1 MTLRLAFAYLASR
14 PLATILHV
22 LMLALGVATLA
33 FLMLFT
39 SQAEERLARDAKP
52 VDLVVGAKGS
62 PLQLILSSVFH
73 VDVPNGNIGLEESK
87 AVSRHPMVA
96 SATPVALGD
105 SYRGHRIVGT
115 DESFLGLYDAKVA
128 AGRPFK
134 DEMEVVVGSEV
145 ARRHQLAPGSKIVGS
160 HGLAQTGPDHGE
172 DPFEVVGVLAP
183 TGTVIDRLVL
193 TPVESVW
200 HVHEHHGGAKAAAP
214 AAAPS
219 PAPGASPAKTD
230 PAEAPGKK
238 HKHDHDDK
246 PAKAPP
252 AGPAP
257 VAIPP
262 GMPQAMMAPSQGGRL
277 EITALLVKYRTP
289 LAAAMLPRLVNS
301 STSMQAASPAYES
314 ARLLDLVGVGVQT
327 LQWFAAIMM
336 ASAAL
341 SVFVALT
348 SALQERRYDLAL
360 LRTLGARPLRLAS
373 LTLAE
378 GVTLLVSG
386 VILGLAL
393 GHGAAHA
400 LGLWLAQSG
409 SWPLAGLAWAPGE
422 TILVAAVFAGGIATC
437 LVPAVQAYLS
447 DPASLLAKR

>member
-1 MTLRLAFAYLASR
+1 VTTLRLAFAYLASR
-14 PLATILHV
+14 PLATLLHV

-62 PLQLILSSVFH
+62 PLQLILSTVFH

-87 AVSRHPMVA
+87 AISRHPMVA

-115 DESFLGLYDAKVA
+115 DESFLALYGARID
-128 AGRPFK
+128 AGRGFR
-134 DEMEVVVGSEV
+134 DEMEVVAGAEV
-145 ARRHQLAPGSKIVGS
+145 ARRNQLSPGSKIVGS
-160 HGLAQTGPDHGE
+160 HGLAKSGPGHDE

-200 HVHEHHGGAKAAAP
+200 HVHEHHGAK
-214 AAAPS
+214 
-219 PAPGASPAKTD
+219 D
-230 PAEAPGKK
+230 EAPQAAGM
-238 HKHDHDDK
+238 
-246 PAKAPP
+246 PP
-252 AGPAP
+252 A
-257 VAIPP
+257 
-262 GMPQAMMAPSQGGRL
+262 MRTPSQGGRL

-301 STSMQAASPAYES
+301 STAMQAASPAYES

-360 LRTLGARPLRLAS
+360 LRTLGARPLGLAA

-378 GVTLLVSG
+378 GVTLLVAG

-409 SWPLAGLAWAPGE
+409 SWPLSGVAWAPGE
-422 TILVAAVFAGGIATC
+422 AILVAMVFAGGIATC